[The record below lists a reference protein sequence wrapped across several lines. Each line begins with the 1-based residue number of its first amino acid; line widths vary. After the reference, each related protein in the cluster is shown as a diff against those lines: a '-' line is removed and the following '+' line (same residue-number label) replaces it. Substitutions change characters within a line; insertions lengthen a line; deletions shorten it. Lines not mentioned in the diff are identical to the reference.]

1 MPAGT
6 VVLFDYIHGTGF
18 IEPDDGSERVKV
30 LYREIHCEGYKILHE
45 GQRVRYELH
54 STSRGPRAKRVTA
67 EQAPRGAGT
76 GDGGP
81 GNSQP

>member
-30 LYREIHCEGYKILHE
+30 LYREINSQGYKILHE
-45 GQRVRYELH
+45 GQRVRYELQ
-54 STSRGPRAKRVTA
+54 STSRGPRAKKVVA
-67 EQAPRGAGT
+67 ERMIPDPT
-76 GDGGP
+76 GDLP
-81 GNSQP
+81 